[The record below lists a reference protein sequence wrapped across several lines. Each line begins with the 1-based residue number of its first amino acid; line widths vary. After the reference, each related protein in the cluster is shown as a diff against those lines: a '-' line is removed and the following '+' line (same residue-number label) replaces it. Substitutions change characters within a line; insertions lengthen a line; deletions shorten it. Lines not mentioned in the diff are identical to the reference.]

1 MIFFTWLWNRKP
13 HHSPDDN
20 GVDMQNKKDLNLA
33 DDRSN
38 SDTEGSQ
45 TIITEEDANEANTL
59 EDVMEDNLE
68 LMLEIIL
75 KVREDEEFAKTIYE
89 DCPRLQAL
97 LDQNPDLRPIFEDPN
112 FVRINFEQVY
122 RNAGGVL
129 PEDQPNVY
137 YKAFKDGLITVTQHP
152 LFRVFRFLLLIK
164 RMYTHLVDGS
174 LNIFKQL
181 YVAIFGINALDA
193 FNNLGGLLEGPND
206 IHRLNLYQAAEHM
219 EDPAVQEQMASLLE
233 SNPEELDE
241 AIEQDPELLALRD
254 SNPLC
259 AELMSDPS
267 TLRILLDPDNLR
279 ALAECPD
286 LITADFADPDWMP
299 PQIEEL
305 HFDDAIQSM
314 DEDLAVGEEVEGD
327 LEGVDGSLY
336 DSALGRIEEIQDSC
350 MLEGVEAPEGVAAH
364 QQQQQK
370 QQQQAKMNENGGQGG
385 GGGIAGMVGAGLFG
399 YMTAQMGF
407 SPSDMMMGGG
417 GDEIFAIEDI
427 VDDTAQT
434 TADAAADNAKTVTD
448 TAAEEAQTLTENAVI
463 GAHNATEAAAAKYN
477 EQENEEAQA
486 AAYRY
491 VTSTATT
498 MALGGLMMVGGGG
511 TRKVAAKGTDN
522 DHEDKENQN
531 IDDGKEH
538 VNGNPKTSVRRF
550 FQRNHLGEK

>member
-1 MIFFTWLWNRKP
+1 MVFFSWLWNRKRQRS
-13 HHSPDDN
+13 HDDN
-20 GVDMQNKKDLNLA
+20 GIDMQNKKDLNLA

-45 TIITEEDANEANTL
+45 TVITEEDTNDTIMLEAA
-59 EDVMEDNLE
+59 MEDNLD

-75 KVREDEEFAKTIYE
+75 KVRQDEEFAKTIYE

-97 LDQNPDLRPIFEDPN
+97 LDQNPDLRPIFEDPH

-164 RMYTHLVDGS
+164 RMYTFVIDGS

-181 YVAIFGINALDA
+181 YVAIFGIGALDA
-193 FNNLGGLLEGPND
+193 FNDLGGFLDGPND
-206 IHRLNLYQAAEHM
+206 VHKQNLYQAADHM
-219 EDPAVQEQMASLLE
+219 EDPAVQEQMATLLE
-233 SNPEELDE
+233 SSPEELDE

-299 PQIEEL
+299 THIEEY
-305 HFDDAIQSM
+305 HFDDAMQTL
-314 DEDLAVGEEVEGD
+314 DEDLVEVEGV
-327 LEGVDGSLY
+327 GVDGSLY
-336 DSALGRIEEIQDSC
+336 SSLQGTLEELQGSGA
-350 MLEGVEAPEGVAAH
+350 LEGVEAPEGIAA
-364 QQQQQK
+364 QQQK
-370 QQQQAKMNENGGQGG
+370 QQQQQQGNENRNGQGG
-385 GGGIAGMVGAGLFG
+385 GVTGMVGAGLLG

-417 GDEIFAIEDI
+417 GDDFLAIEDL
-427 VDDTAQT
+427 VDDTVQT
-434 TADAAADNAKTVTD
+434 TTDAAVDNAKTVTD
-448 TAAEEAQTLTENAVI
+448 AAAEEAQALTENAVI
-463 GAHNATEAAAAKYN
+463 GAHHATEVAAAHCT
-477 EQENEEAQA
+477 EQENEQVQA
-486 AAYRY
+486 AACRY

-498 MALGGLMMVGGGG
+498 MAVGGLMMVGGGG
-511 TRKVAAKGTDN
+511 TRKAEAN
-522 DHEDKENQN
+522 DTATSNDVENKENQN
-531 IDDGKEH
+531 INDGKED
-538 VNGNPKTSVRRF
+538 VNGNPKTIGRRF
-550 FQRNHLGEK
+550 FQRNQ